1 MVEDTPENMS
11 STTALGQK
19 SDIEDTFIAHQR
31 MVAMPVQ
38 AHRNRRTALG
48 RTAEGCVAETSRY

>member
-31 MVAMPVQ
+31 MVVMPV
-38 AHRNRRTALG
+38 
-48 RTAEGCVAETSRY
+48 